1 MMMDLPFEM
10 DSCTI
15 SGSINDQPASTHNHD
30 GLLVEECC
38 QSVFAAPD
46 SSTSDHESPPL
57 KAGTSESESS
67 EKLLS
72 FHYGS
77 DTKHPSSSDA
87 NDQHEDLF
95 SNSGSGEEYQPS
107 STPSSSDSEEF
118 SEKEKKSSRHTIPE
132 KDHCHQSSSEHEE
145 LEVMDLRTKDT
156 SPNPPEKRKGG
167 KKGGKKQQDGD
178 KRQKVTVNI
187 SQKNGKRTWQK
198 PQYCVYCGKS
208 NLKIAR
214 HLQRKHEDEA
224 DVAHAFSFPV
234 GSKERKVLLET
245 LRNKGNW
252 QHNLKVLEE
261 GNGEIVTWKRPSEKT
276 PVNDYLPCQHCYA
289 MFKRTELWRHEKAC
303 RAKKGDTKRGKRGRI
318 QKASSQLIPIMKSS
332 DGIQNLIHTMLQDK
346 VTSQIRSDTMICKY
360 GDTLFAR
367 KGREQSQ
374 HRYIAQKM
382 RELGRF
388 VLAAKEIDKSVK
400 GLKDLCDPTKF
411 NLTIKAAR
419 RVSNYSTSTTEYSK
433 PSTAVK
439 IGFSLKGA
447 TEAWIGHCLMTS
459 DVLGEKKAKKFKEL
473 LESSWSSYVSTNAH
487 STMEQRRWNK
497 EDCVPLTE
505 DVITLQNYLRKIEDE
520 SKAELKKS
528 VSTTAYKR
536 LCESLLAQIIV
547 FNKKREGE
555 ASRLTLET
563 YLKADTGPVNKDIY
577 DTLSPM
583 EKQMSHRLTRIVT
596 RGKRGRKVPILLLE
610 RTRAS
615 LDFLIKRR
623 SDVGILDDN
632 PYLFARIGTTTNIRG
647 CDCLRKYAVES
658 KASNPELLRST
669 KLRKHV
675 ATLCQLLNLD
685 HQELEQVA
693 RFMGHDIR
701 VHCEYYRQTDKTFQ
715 VAKIG
720 KLLFAIE
727 QGPKSLKGKSLKTL
741 DSVVFDERHDRP
753 PTTGS
758 RRGEEG
764 QTSDADRPL
773 EVTDDEEESQQQTPE
788 RPPVDWSNDERDGEE
803 QPMMNTPPP
812 IKRRKK
818 TSTKQKHDEDSGDE
832 EQSITAT
839 KSSAKKRK
847 KTTATAER
855 GKTGG
860 KEQPMMN
867 TPPPIKR
874 RKKTSTKQK
883 HDEDSE
889 EEEQSITSTQSSA
902 KEGQK
907 TAAERGKTDAKVQVK
922 RPWTNQERSA
932 VQRGM
937 AKFIALKKVP
947 GKTDCL
953 LCIGK
958 ESPVLRTR
966 TWKDI
971 KYFVYNEI
979 VKIKR
984 KLEF

>member
-1 MMMDLPFEM
+1 MDLPFEM
-10 DSCTI
+10 DSSTI
-15 SGSINDQPASTHNHD
+15 SGSINDQPTSTHNHD

-38 QSVFAAPD
+38 QSVFVAPD
-46 SSTSDHESPPL
+46 SSTSDHESPHL
-57 KAGTSESESS
+57 KAGISESESS

-77 DTKHPSSSDA
+77 DKKHSYSSDA
-87 NDQHEDLF
+87 DDEDEDDLF

-132 KDHCHQSSSEHEE
+132 KDHCHQSSGEHEQ
-145 LEVMDLRTKDT
+145 LEALDLSTKNT
-156 SPNPPEKRKGG
+156 SPHPFEKRKGG
-167 KKGGKKQQDGD
+167 KKGGKKQQGGD
-178 KRQKVTVNI
+178 KRQKVTVNT
-187 SQKNGKRTWQK
+187 SQKKGKRTRNK

-214 HLQRKHEDEA
+214 HLQRKHKDEA

-276 PVNDYLPCQHCYA
+276 PVSDYLPCQHCYA
-289 MFKRTELWRHEKAC
+289 MFKRTELWRHEKTC
-303 RAKKGDTKRGKRGRI
+303 RARKVDTKRGKRGRI
-318 QKASSQLIPIMKSS
+318 QKTSSQLIPIMKSS

-374 HRYIAQKM
+374 HRYIARKM

-388 VLAAKEIDKSVK
+388 VMAAKEIDKSVK

-411 NLTIKAAR
+411 NLTIKAVR
-419 RVSNYSTSTTEYSK
+419 RVSNYSTSTTEYAK

-447 TEAWIGHCLMTS
+447 TETWIGHCLRTS
-459 DVLGEKKAKKFKEL
+459 DVLGEQKAKKFKEL

-547 FNKKREGE
+547 FNKNREGE

-563 YLKADTGPVNKDIY
+563 YLKADTAPVNKDIY

-615 LDFLIKRR
+615 LDFLIKKR

-632 PYLFARIGTTTNIRG
+632 PYLFARIGTTTNIHG

-693 RFMGHDIR
+693 RFMGHDMR

-720 KLLFAIE
+720 KLLFAME
-727 QGPKSLKGKSLKTL
+727 QGAKSLKGKSLKTL

-764 QTSDADRPL
+764 QTSGADRPL
-773 EVTDDEEESQQQTPE
+773 EVTDDGDLQHLSTPSSPVERPKKTATRRRHDDNARSESDVDEEESQQQTPE
-788 RPPVDWSNDERDGEE
+788 RPPVDWSDDERGGKQ

-812 IKRRKK
+812 VKRRKK
-818 TSTKQKHDEDSGDE
+818 TSTKQKHDEDTGDE

-847 KTTATAER
+847 KTAATATAER
-855 GKTGG
+855 GKT
-860 KEQPMMN
+860 
-867 TPPPIKR
+867 
-874 RKKTSTKQK
+874 
-883 HDEDSE
+883 
-889 EEEQSITSTQSSA
+889 
-902 KEGQK
+902 
-907 TAAERGKTDAKVQVK
+907 DAKIQVK
-922 RPWTNQERSA
+922 RPWTNQEKSA

-953 LCIGK
+953 LCIRK

-971 KYFVYNEI
+971 KYFVHNEI
-979 VKIKR
+979 VRNKR

>member
-1 MMMDLPFEM
+1 MDLPFEM

-167 KKGGKKQQDGD
+167 KKGGKKQQD
-178 KRQKVTVNI
+178 
-187 SQKNGKRTWQK
+187 
-198 PQYCVYCGKS
+198 
-208 NLKIAR
+208 
-214 HLQRKHEDEA
+214 
-224 DVAHAFSFPV
+224 
-234 GSKERKVLLET
+234 
-245 LRNKGNW
+245 
-252 QHNLKVLEE
+252 
-261 GNGEIVTWKRPSEKT
+261 
-276 PVNDYLPCQHCYA
+276 
-289 MFKRTELWRHEKAC
+289 
-303 RAKKGDTKRGKRGRI
+303 
-318 QKASSQLIPIMKSS
+318 
-332 DGIQNLIHTMLQDK
+332 
-346 VTSQIRSDTMICKY
+346 
-360 GDTLFAR
+360 
-367 KGREQSQ
+367 
-374 HRYIAQKM
+374 
-382 RELGRF
+382 
-388 VLAAKEIDKSVK
+388 
-400 GLKDLCDPTKF
+400 
-411 NLTIKAAR
+411 
-419 RVSNYSTSTTEYSK
+419 
-433 PSTAVK
+433 
-439 IGFSLKGA
+439 
-447 TEAWIGHCLMTS
+447 
-459 DVLGEKKAKKFKEL
+459 
-473 LESSWSSYVSTNAH
+473 
-487 STMEQRRWNK
+487 
-497 EDCVPLTE
+497 
-505 DVITLQNYLRKIEDE
+505 
-520 SKAELKKS
+520 
-528 VSTTAYKR
+528 
-536 LCESLLAQIIV
+536 
-547 FNKKREGE
+547 
-555 ASRLTLET
+555 
-563 YLKADTGPVNKDIY
+563 
-577 DTLSPM
+577 
-583 EKQMSHRLTRIVT
+583 
-596 RGKRGRKVPILLLE
+596 
-610 RTRAS
+610 
-615 LDFLIKRR
+615 
-623 SDVGILDDN
+623 
-632 PYLFARIGTTTNIRG
+632 
-647 CDCLRKYAVES
+647 
-658 KASNPELLRST
+658 
-669 KLRKHV
+669 
-675 ATLCQLLNLD
+675 
-685 HQELEQVA
+685 
-693 RFMGHDIR
+693 
-701 VHCEYYRQTDKTFQ
+701 
-715 VAKIG
+715 
-720 KLLFAIE
+720 
-727 QGPKSLKGKSLKTL
+727 
-741 DSVVFDERHDRP
+741 DERHDRP